1 MLAYV
6 FWHWPLPGVEGSR
19 YESELAAFHDVLAEL
34 APEGFLGSMI
44 FRHGGAPWTHGAG
57 DAYEDWYLVGSS
69 AGLDTLNDAAI
80 SGARRLPHDRVA
92 RSADGGAGGLY
103 RLRQGSALAVGDAH
117 WFAKPAG
124 MPYAELYELLAP
136 VVASVEGAL
145 WERRMVLGPAP
156 EFCLVSEHP
165 VSLPASIDAMKV
177 ERAALRARGERTA
190 IR

>member
-34 APEGFLGSMI
+34 SPEGFLGSMI
-44 FRHGGAPWTHGAG
+44 FRHGGAPWTHGRGA
-57 DAYEDWYLVGSS
+57 AYEDWYLVGSS
-69 AGLDTLNDAAI
+69 AGLDALNDAAI

-103 RLRQGSALAVGDAH
+103 GLRQGSAHAVGSAH

-124 MPYAELYELLAP
+124 ISYGELYELLAP
-136 VVASVEGAL
+136 VVASVDGAL

-156 EFCLVSEHP
+156 EFCLVSARS
-165 VSLPASIDAMKV
+165 VSLPAPIDALRI
-177 ERAALRARGERTA
+177 ERAALRTRGEHTA
-190 IR
+190 I